1 MNEIRHLEIL
11 EAGGLTANIFY
22 NIGANSY
29 IVTVY
34 YNGRQ
39 LLVNVFGNGVSAED
53 YILDVLEHPEWTIL
67 KYA

>member
-1 MNEIRHLEIL
+1 MNEIRHFGIL

-22 NIGANSY
+22 NTGANSY

-39 LLVNVFGNGVSAED
+39 ILVNVFGNGVSAEN
-53 YILDVLEHPEWTIL
+53 YMLDVLEYPDWTIL

>member
-1 MNEIRHLEIL
+1 MTPTRHFGIL

-22 NIGANSY
+22 NTTANSY

-34 YNGRQ
+34 HNDRQ
-39 LLVNVFGNGVSAED
+39 LLVNVFGNGVDAED
-53 YILDVLEHPEWTIL
+53 YVLDVLEYPEWTIL